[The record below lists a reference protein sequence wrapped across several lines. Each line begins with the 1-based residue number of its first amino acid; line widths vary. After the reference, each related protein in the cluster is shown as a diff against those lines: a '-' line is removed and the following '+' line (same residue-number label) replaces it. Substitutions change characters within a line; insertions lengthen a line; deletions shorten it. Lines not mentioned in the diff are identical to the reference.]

1 MIPLEFWYFE
11 GVGISIEFSPGE
23 NAARH
28 INNKRRDSSFIDC
41 YCACRPRAIYSERR
55 PLWHTK
61 KLLTRLGRWKKSNLS
76 QWFFVACYSPVMG
89 SGAYQK
95 IPFFFVVVA
104 FFVVRSRFD
113 AVQVLSREIKVWEK
127 KKIPLRE
134 MLTFGQIP
142 LYYYL
147 RTRGLRVSWLASFFR
162 PRYPCQGNL
171 EGTRDTRLDSSRVR
185 DILA

>member
-1 MIPLEFWYFE
+1 
-11 GVGISIEFSPGE
+11 
-23 NAARH
+23 
-28 INNKRRDSSFIDC
+28 
-41 YCACRPRAIYSERR
+41 
-55 PLWHTK
+55 
-61 KLLTRLGRWKKSNLS
+61 
-76 QWFFVACYSPVMG
+76 
-89 SGAYQK
+89 
-95 IPFFFVVVA
+95 
-104 FFVVRSRFD
+104 
-113 AVQVLSREIKVWEK
+113 
-127 KKIPLRE
+127 